1 MIQIGNV
8 LVSFDVFEKKFSC
21 DIARCKGVCCVD
33 GDSGAP
39 LEKGEKKKI
48 ERNYPNVKPY
58 MKPEGIVAVEQQGFA
73 VIDRDG
79 GFGYPLDCKPGV
91 CLCH

>member
-21 DIARCKGVCCVD
+21 DIARCKGMCCVD

-39 LEKGEKKKI
+39 LNKGEKKKI
-48 ERNYPNVKPY
+48 ERNYPNVKSY
-58 MKPEGIVAVEQQGFA
+58 MKPAGIAAVEQQGF
-73 VIDRDG
+73 DRPG
-79 GFGYPLDCKPGV
+79 RGFGNSFDRQPGM